1 MPCHLDKLLPKLLLS
16 PAYFDEVYREK
27 KTDRG
32 NTAHL
37 NNHRHK
43 IVEGEQ
49 LSPGE
54 RVWIPDLRT
63 EGLVVKN
70 LGNPRSVTIGT
81 PKSATRG
88 NRLLL
93 WKLEPRL
100 FSRQTSK
107 SNEPLNRCSRM
118 VKRYLQL

>member
-1 MPCHLDKLLPKLLLS
+1 MKNTG
-16 PAYFDEVYREK
+16 EK

-81 PKSATRG
+81 PKSTTRG

-93 WKLEPRL
+93 RKLEPRL

-107 SNEPLNRCSRM
+107 FNEPLNRCSRM

>member
-1 MPCHLDKLLPKLLLS
+1 MK
-16 PAYFDEVYREK
+16 YTGEK

-32 NTAHL
+32 NTAHV
-37 NNHRHK
+37 NNHRHT

-49 LSPGE
+49 LSSGE
-54 RVWIPDLRT
+54 RVWIPDLRK

-70 LGNPRSVTIGT
+70 LGNPGSVTIGT
-81 PKSATRG
+81 PKSTTRG

-93 WKLEPRL
+93 RKPEPRL

-107 SNEPLNRCSRM
+107 SNEPLKQVQSHSE
-118 VKRYLQL
+118 

>member
-1 MPCHLDKLLPKLLLS
+1 MK
-16 PAYFDEVYREK
+16 YTGEK

-32 NTAHL
+32 NTAHV
-37 NNHRHK
+37 NNHRHT

-81 PKSATRG
+81 PKSATPGESSAASETRAST
-88 NRLLL
+88 
-93 WKLEPRL
+93 L
-100 FSRQTSK
+100 FTTNFK
-107 SNEPLNRCSRM
+107 I
-118 VKRYLQL
+118 